1 MDGLVPAEPFNRTG
15 ELAQVSHIAGFVA
28 QESEAEGT
36 HLLVVLQ
43 CCYLLISFLRKRFG
57 IARIRFP
64 CFPLVLADMMPLLV
78 KVPDVLVGDLLQQDQ
93 TRTLVLRR
101 QY

>member
-57 IARIRFP
+57 IAGIRFL
-64 CFPLVLADMMPLLV
+64 CFPLVPADTTHLLV
-78 KVPDVLVGDLLQQDQ
+78 KVPIMLGGGGKLLQQDQ
-93 TRTLVLRR
+93 TRTFVL
-101 QY
+101 